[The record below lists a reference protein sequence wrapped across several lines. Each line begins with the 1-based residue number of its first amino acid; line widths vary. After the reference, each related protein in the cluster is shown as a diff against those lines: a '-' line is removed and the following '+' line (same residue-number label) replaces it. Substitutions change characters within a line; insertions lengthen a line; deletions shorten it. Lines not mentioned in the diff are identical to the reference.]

1 MKLILLTLFLFLNIS
16 FAFESVEILNQ
27 DITLH
32 RAGYFKT
39 SKDLTPLQA
48 YETVKENLTEMP
60 KQARSFGFDDD
71 TYWFVFEVSQK
82 ESAEKFVLDLKNP
95 LANQANLYI
104 FQDGELLKTLKSG
117 YLTPIQ
123 ERPFKIVPVR
133 FELEKSNKITTYIL
147 EVTSNHPLF
156 TAFAFGEENEVTKSW
171 DFLNFTFIFSFGAFC
186 SLVLFNL
193 ILFFITKDKVYF
205 YYSFYMSGIFLFDII
220 NLGYASLLSEF
231 MAQYTR
237 LFVSISVQM
246 EFIGLTFFTIYF
258 LRLDKYNVKHKK
270 ILLILLYSNL
280 LLSLT
285 LPLDFGKIFF
295 VFSIF
300 ALLLFCLYAGVS
312 SYIRGFLPALYYL
325 LATGVGI
332 GFIISFMVMNQGGNI
347 DFSVLSMNFINIA
360 IVWDLIMLSLAL
372 AYRIRLLQEEN
383 TKNERLLMIKS
394 RQNCISELSGNIAH
408 QWRHPISE
416 LGAIMANLE
425 ARLKYSTISEQEI
438 LKSIFISSKIL
449 KHLSETVNTFQG
461 FFQHKKDDTL
471 FNVDDEL
478 KKTIDFI
485 KDSMDNISIKIIY
498 LCDDKEVFL
507 NGNSN
512 EFSQVIL
519 NIVLNA
525 KDILIDKDIQ
535 EPFILINL
543 QSYEEG
549 FKITIS
555 DNGGGI
561 KIKPIEL
568 IFESYV
574 TDKQNGTGIGLFI
587 VKTII
592 TQKFNGKIEA
602 YNDKNGAV
610 FELKFS

>member
-16 FAFESVEILNQ
+16 FAFESVEVLNQ

-32 RAGYFKT
+32 RSGYFKT

-48 YETVKENLTEMP
+48 YETAKENIKEMP

-71 TYWFVFEVSQK
+71 TYWFVFDISQK
-82 ESAEKFVLDLKNP
+82 ESTEKFVLDLKNP

-104 FQDGELLKTLKSG
+104 FQDDKLIKTLKSG

-133 FELEKSNKITTYIL
+133 FELEKSNKITTYFL
-147 EVTSNHPLF
+147 EVNSNHPLF
-156 TAFAFGEENEVTKSW
+156 TAFAFGEENEVSKSW

-237 LFVSISVQM
+237 FFVSVSVQM

-270 ILLILLYSNL
+270 ILLTLLYINIF
-280 LLSLT
+280 LSLT

-295 VFSIF
+295 VISIF
-300 ALLLFCLYAGVS
+300 AILLFCLYVGVS
-312 SYIRGFLPALYYL
+312 SYIRGFLPAFYYL

-347 DFSVLSMNFINIA
+347 NFSVLSMNFINIA
-360 IVWDLIMLSLAL
+360 IVWDLVMLSLAL

-383 TKNERLLMIKS
+383 IKNEQLLMIKS

-416 LGAIMANLE
+416 LGAIMTNLE

-461 FFQHKKDDTL
+461 FFQHKKDDAL

-485 KDSMDNISIKIIY
+485 KDSMDNISIEVKY
-498 LCDDKEVFL
+498 SCDDKEVFL

-525 KDILIDKDIQ
+525 KDILIEKNIQ
-535 EPFILINL
+535 NPFILINL
-543 QSYEEG
+543 QRYDGG
-549 FKITIS
+549 FKITIG

-561 KIKPIEL
+561 KIKPIES

-574 TDKQNGTGIGLFI
+574 TDKDNGTGIGLFI
-587 VKTII
+587 AKTII
-592 TQKFNGKIEA
+592 MQKFNGKIEA
-602 YNDKNGAV
+602 YNDKDGAV
-610 FELKFS
+610 FEIKFN